1 MSNVKTNAKIL
12 FSLLIIVLAMIS
24 FGTISTHAASLP
36 SKGHVYTGTATAE
49 KVHTDYSN
57 TGKSTCVF
65 RNHGDNAFATHVRTY
80 KAKCKSPG
88 VWDPKKG
95 EKYNYRAKVTSVNT
109 TSGLVQGTI
118 TYTPA
123 GSLKGYRQIMGTLEK
138 WKFKIPQNVKITMKK
153 VSANTAITKGNDY
166 YSLKGTTFGVYAKK
180 SGTTLSSKKGELVVK
195 DSATRFL
202 VKS

>member
-1 MSNVKTNAKIL
+1 MSKIVTKVNLKIL
-12 FSLLIIVLAMIS
+12 LSMLIIVLTMIS

-95 EKYNYRAKVTSVNT
+95 EKYNYRATVTSVDT
-109 TSGLVQGTI
+109 TSGLVKGTI
-118 TYTPA
+118 TYTPGRA
-123 GSLKGYRQIMGTLEK
+123 SERVSSNYGNFG
-138 WKFKIPQNVKITMKK
+138 K
-153 VSANTAITKGNDY
+153 VEIQD
-166 YSLKGTTFGVYAKK
+166 
-180 SGTTLSSKKGELVVK
+180 SSKCKNYHEKSLCKYSYDKGE
-195 DSATRFL
+195 
-202 VKS
+202 